1 MDQEQLIR
9 ALGGPEYLRYFPE
22 IDSTSSYARLWA
34 RQGAPHGAVVLA
46 DRQTA
51 GRGRMGR
58 RFFSPE
64 GGLYMSLILDSAHL
78 APGQLTTLAAVAAR
92 EAALALTGESLEIKW
107 VNDLLRRGRKVCGIL
122 AEGILGEE
130 GLQRCVIGIGVNL
143 GRMALLE
150 ALIPIAGTLYE
161 EGRHIAP
168 ERCACASC
176 PGSRRACPRPRPY
189 GALSAHCVTLG
200 RRVSATREEVRGSPA
215 ISMMR
220 ARCMWKMTGVIR
232 LIAGEVSIRPSDSR
246 AARFSM
252 GFGISPLCFIQFK
265 NSLTAL
271 GALCIL
277 IHRSAP
283 RGSRAGKRDADNRR
297 FASQAAGSLFSLEGK
312 MDGKLTKKEFLG
324 VSLMLFAMFFGS
336 GNLIFPPMLGNNAG
350 TATLPSLLGFAVTA
364 VAVPVLGIL
373 AVAKTNGVKNL
384 GARVGPLFALVY
396 PALIFLSI
404 GPGIAIPR
412 NGSLAFEMSVLP
424 YLGGV
429 SPVGWR
435 LAYTLVFFACGY
447 YLSLTPSKLV
457 DRMGKLM
464 TPVLLALIVVF
475 FAGSVAKIPV
485 EVAAPSP
492 AYARPG
498 IKGFLE
504 GYNTMDAL
512 ASLNFG
518 LIIALTI
525 RRYQVKEEK
534 SVIRYA
540 SGAGLIAGVILL
552 AVYAML
558 AYVGQISSV
567 QHAGATNGQISSSDR
582 DWAVVVLI

>member
-1 MDQEQLIR
+1 
-9 ALGGPEYLRYFPE
+9 
-22 IDSTSSYARLWA
+22 
-34 RQGAPHGAVVLA
+34 
-46 DRQTA
+46 
-51 GRGRMGR
+51 
-58 RFFSPE
+58 
-64 GGLYMSLILDSAHL
+64 
-78 APGQLTTLAAVAAR
+78 
-92 EAALALTGESLEIKW
+92 
-107 VNDLLRRGRKVCGIL
+107 
-122 AEGILGEE
+122 
-130 GLQRCVIGIGVNL
+130 
-143 GRMALLE
+143 
-150 ALIPIAGTLYE
+150 
-161 EGRHIAP
+161 
-168 ERCACASC
+168 
-176 PGSRRACPRPRPY
+176 
-189 GALSAHCVTLG
+189 
-200 RRVSATREEVRGSPA
+200 
-215 ISMMR
+215 
-220 ARCMWKMTGVIR
+220 
-232 LIAGEVSIRPSDSR
+232 
-246 AARFSM
+246 
-252 GFGISPLCFIQFK
+252 
-265 NSLTAL
+265 
-271 GALCIL
+271 
-277 IHRSAP
+277 
-283 RGSRAGKRDADNRR
+283 
-297 FASQAAGSLFSLEGK
+297 

-567 QHAGATNGQISSSDR
+567 QHAGATNGGQILFR
-582 DWAVVVLI
+582 VTEQVFGPLGAVVLILIFTLACLTTVVGLITSVSEFFAGLTPNKLSYKAWVTIFTLISLVLANFGLDAILQFSVPILVSIYPVAIVLILMALLQETFHFSGLSYKLTVYVVFFISILQGLKVAGIEIPFLHGPVSRLPLAADGMEWALPALIILVVCTAADRLTGSGKQRTAA